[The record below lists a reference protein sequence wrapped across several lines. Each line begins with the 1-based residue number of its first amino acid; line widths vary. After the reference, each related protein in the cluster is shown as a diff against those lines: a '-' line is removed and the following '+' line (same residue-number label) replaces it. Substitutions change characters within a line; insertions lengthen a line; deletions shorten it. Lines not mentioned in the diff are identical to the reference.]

1 MKLLAP
7 SPAILDLF
15 VWLSYRCFTARGRE
29 RVPLF
34 GDFGLISQLG
44 SADYARPRKFRE
56 KLEGWLDLVRTM
68 WPKCPASID
77 RDGTGLFVDRANA
90 VLPAGGTDARY

>member
-1 MKLLAP
+1 MIKNGRNA
-7 SPAILDLF
+7 
-15 VWLSYRCFTARGRE
+15 YRCFTARGRE

-56 KLEGWLDLVRTM
+56 KLEGWLVLVRTM
-68 WPKCPASID
+68 WPQCPASID
-77 RDGTGLFVDRANA
+77 QHGTGLFVDRANA
-90 VLPAGGTDARY
+90 VLPGGTDAHN